1 MGELE
6 ERVGELRYQLEEK
19 TTENREYEIR
29 IAEKDVSMKK
39 LSEEYGESLEKIEHL
54 E

>member
-1 MGELE
+1 M
-6 ERVGELRYQLEEK
+6 RYRLEEK

-29 IAEKDVSMKK
+29 ITEKDALMKK
-39 LSEEYGESLEKIEHL
+39 LSKEYGESLEKIEQL